1 MFSKLL
7 LNLDTLITNW
17 QYKQVDIL
25 EFIEISDIVIC
36 VIKRIWEMSITVL
49 LNVLNQIFKARN
61 NNGTLMGQ

>member
-17 QYKQVDIL
+17 QFKQVDVL

-61 NNGTLMGQ
+61 NNGTLKEQ